1 MKYINRYPRGSVV
14 FLAIL
19 LSVSS
24 FLSLAVVTPAR
35 ADVCGQ
41 YSFGGPPFL
50 PEAVPPLVMLVMGR
64 DHKLYY
70 EAYNDAS
77 DLTGDGKLD
86 IGYNPDIDY
95 YGYFDSYKCYD
106 YSSTNNRFEPQA
118 FTEDKKCSG
127 VSGGWSGDFLN
138 YLTMSRMD
146 TIRKVL
152 YGGYRNVD
160 SASETVLQRVFI
172 PQDAHSWGK
181 EYSADDGYNITD
193 YTPLS
198 QPMSGRRHFFVSTT
212 LDSPSDPPLLRVL
225 EDAGPWSGDHSM
237 RIWNWV
243 AIERPVAGNQ
253 LAGTKDGKG
262 DTRRTIEELKANNQ
276 GYNLLPDF
284 HVRVQACKPDLLE
297 PNCKAYPGEPV
308 EGGDP
313 VAVYK
318 PIGLLQK
325 YGEGN
330 SMYFGLTTGSYEK
343 NMSGG
348 VVRKNIGSITDEIN
362 LETGQF
368 TEVNGIIQTIDK
380 LRIVDFRYSDY
391 SYEPGEPN
399 WDNYDPNE
407 PGAWLTSRSMNE
419 GEFPDW
425 GNPLAEMMYETLR
438 YFADKTPTED
448 YLYSGGKDSALGL
461 PLATWQD
468 PFMQSGKNLYCAKP
482 IMLVVSDINPSFDSD
497 KIPGSAFATSGW
509 GSGQTLGA
517 GNFHAQNLADAIG
530 TKESIAGYSWFVG
543 ENDEGTDF
551 MCTAKTV
558 GNLGSI
564 RGLCPENPTKQGSY
578 YAASVANYARNTD
591 LRPDLT
597 DEQKVSTFAV
607 ALSSPIP
614 DIDVRVGNSS
624 VRVVP
629 MGKSISGNLN
639 VNQNCAQ
646 KCTLSLD
653 ADGLHVSSCAAN
665 AFCPTNQIVNF
676 FVDSITY
683 NQNDE
688 ITYAKFRINFE
699 DVEQGADHDMDAIIL
714 YKIESIGNNQ
724 IKVTV
729 TSEYAAGGID
739 QVLGFIISGT
749 TEDGAYLVVKDKDVT
764 VGGDTPSQVSD
775 LGLVWSK
782 IFTVT
787 GNPSGILRNPLWYA
801 AKWGGYEEDA
811 DGSVNWDQSG
821 DGVPDHYFFV
831 ANPLRLEQQLARA
844 FQLMLTRIASGA
856 AASVISS
863 SRRGEGIITQ
873 AVFWPSKFDSFDKE
887 VTWTGDVRA
896 LLVDTYGRLRDN
908 QGKEVVYYYDADA
921 KRTKACVD
929 GDVSNGGCDG
939 GTIKEL
945 DDLSYLWTV
954 SEWLNDLTDELVN
967 RGTYAS
973 NSAYRYIFTWNDANN
988 NGKIDASE
996 VIPFEHTN
1004 HESIPYLS
1012 ESVIKWLRGEDQ
1024 SGMRSRQYNNTTWRL
1039 GDVIHSS
1046 PVLVGAPAENYDLLW
1061 NDPTYGAFYRKYRD
1075 RRLMAYFGSNGG
1087 MLHAVNAGFYE
1098 TGSGFVTKE
1107 GGPALGAEMW
1117 AYVPYN
1123 LLPHL
1128 SCLTHPNYSHQY
1140 YVDLRPRVF
1149 DVKIFPE
1156 STKHPGGWGTILV
1169 GGMRF
1174 GGGYVDDTA
1183 LGREFSSS
1191 YFVLDITDPENP
1203 PVLLGETT
1211 TKKGNQACAGNK
1223 PCVNFGY
1230 TISVPTVV
1238 PVKDSS
1244 GVVKWF
1250 LVLSTGP
1257 DSDKI
1262 SIESTQKAKV
1272 AVVPMEDYLGNQ
1284 SHANWSNLRIPDFA
1298 PSVTQSGRK
1307 EVPNNNSFISTGMV
1321 SVDYDFDFFVDIL
1334 YFGTTEKQGQT
1345 IGGGLQRLKVEGDA
1359 DPSKWEYK
1367 SMFDAGRPVTGEP
1380 NVGWKDDNV
1389 WVYFGTGKFWT
1400 AADKFDVSTEAIYC
1414 IQEPKQTQSNAYNFS
1429 QVTKSSLLNV
1439 SNIQVSAETYGELV
1453 CSDGSTSCL
1462 PSGVTTFSGLQN
1474 EIMTRP
1480 NVDGAYREL
1489 SPAGE
1494 RVLGQPSLLGGLLNF
1509 SAYHPDPDNDICAS
1523 EGRSKLY
1530 SIHYLTCTP
1539 WVKNVFG
1546 EENTS
1551 TVGEENDEATVVE
1564 FMKDLGPGLTITPT
1578 LHLGDQEGAT
1588 VFIQSSTGEI
1598 IAIDQ
1603 PELPIDST
1611 RSGRGSWHMI
1621 DVE

>member
-1 MKYINRYPRGSVV
+1 MYRDKGARMRYKVGYPSGAIVC
-14 FLAIL
+14 LAVL
-19 LSVSS
+19 FMVSS
-24 FLSLAVVTPAR
+24 FLSVAITTIVR

-70 EAYNDAS
+70 AAYNDAS
-77 DLTGDGKLD
+77 DLNDDGILD
-86 IGYNPDIDY
+86 IGYNPSIDY
-95 YGYFDSYKCYD
+95 YGYFDSYKCYT
-106 YSSTNNRFEPQA
+106 YNSSNSRFEPNSVTA
-118 FTEDKKCSG
+118 DKKCSNA
-127 VSGGWSGDFLN
+127 WSGDFLN

-152 YGGYRNVD
+152 YGGYRSTD
-160 SASETVLQRVFI
+160 SVTDTVLQRVYV

-181 EYSADDGYNITD
+181 EYTSQSVDGYSIVD

-198 QPMSGRRHFFVSTT
+198 APMSGRRHFFASTT
-212 LDSPSDPPLLRVL
+212 LTANGTPFLRVL
-225 EDAGPWSGDHSM
+225 ENAGHAGKEY
-237 RIWNWV
+237 RIWNWT
-243 AIERPVAGNQ
+243 AIERPVAGNR
-253 LAGTKDGKG
+253 LEDGESG
-262 DTRRTIEELKANNQ
+262 PTISSLRSSHG
-276 GYNLLPDF
+276 GYDLTDYA
-284 HVRVQACKPDLLE
+284 VRVKVCDASMPED
-297 PNCKAYPGEPV
+297 NCKLYPGTNSD
-308 EGGDP
+308 GSG
-313 VAVYK
+313 AVYK

-330 SMYFGLTTGSYEK
+330 SMYFGLMTGSYEK

-348 VVRKNIGSITDEIN
+348 VVRKNIGSISDEID

-368 TEVNGIIQTIDK
+368 TAINGIIQTINK
-380 LRIVDFRYSDY
+380 MRIINFRYSDH
-391 SYEPGEPN
+391 SYEPG
-399 WDNYDPNE
+399 WS
-407 PGAWLTSRSMNE
+407 GAWVTSRTMNE

-425 GNPLAEMMYETLR
+425 GNPLAEMMYETSR
-438 YFADKTPTED
+438 YFADESPTQD
-448 YLYSGGKDSALGL
+448 YLYSGGKDATLGL

-497 KIPGSAFATSGW
+497 KLPGSAFAAAGW
-509 GSGQTLGA
+509 GSEQALGA

-530 TKESIAGYSWFVG
+530 TKESIAGAPWFIG

-551 MCTAKTV
+551 MCTSKAV
-558 GNLGSI
+558 DNLGGV
-564 RGLCPENPTKQGSY
+564 RGLCPEDPTKQGSY

-653 ADGLHVSSCAAN
+653 ADGLHVSNCASN

-683 NQNDE
+683 DQNDE

-714 YKIESIGNNQ
+714 YEVESIGDNQ

-764 VGGDTPSQVSD
+764 VGGDTPTQVSD
-775 LGLVWSK
+775 LGLVWSRV
-782 IFTVT
+782 FTVA

-801 AKWGGYEEDA
+801 AKWGGYEANA
-811 DGSVNWDQSG
+811 DGTVNWDQAG
-821 DGVPDHYFFV
+821 DGVPDHYFYV

-873 AVFWPSKFDSFDKE
+873 AVFWPSRFDTSDKE

-896 LLVDTYGRLRDN
+896 LLVDTQGRLRDKL
-908 QGKEVVYYYDADA
+908 GKEVVYLYDADA

-929 GDVSNGGCDG
+929 GDASNGGCDG

-945 DDLSYLWTV
+945 DDLSYLWAV
-954 SEWLNDLTDELVN
+954 SDWVNDLTDELVN
-967 RGTYAS
+967 RGSYAS
-973 NSAYRYIFTWNDANN
+973 DSAYRYIFTWNDANN
-988 NGKIDASE
+988 NGKIDANE
-996 VIPFEHTN
+996 VIPFIHTN
-1004 HESIPYLS
+1004 HADIPYLD
-1012 ESVIKWLRGEDQ
+1012 EDTIKWLRGQDQ
-1024 SGMRSRQYNNTTWRL
+1024 VGMRSRQFNNKTWRL

-1075 RRLMAYFGSNGG
+1075 RRLMAYFGGNDG
-1087 MLHAVNAGFYE
+1087 MLHAVNAGFYQ
-1098 TGSGFVTKE
+1098 TGSGFLANS
-1107 GGPALGAEMW
+1107 GPALGAEMW

-1128 SCLTHPNYSHQY
+1128 SCLAQPNYSHQY

-1149 DVKIFPE
+1149 DVKIFPP
-1156 STKHPGGWGTILV
+1156 SDKHPGGWGTILV

-1174 GGGYVDDTA
+1174 GGGYFEDTV

-1191 YFVLDITDPENP
+1191 YFVLDITEPNEP

-1211 TKKGNQACAGNK
+1211 TKRGNQSCAGNK

-1262 SIESTQKAKV
+1262 SVESTQKAKV

-1298 PSVTQSGRK
+1298 PSATQSGRK

-1380 NVGWKDDNV
+1380 NIGWKDDNV

-1400 AADKFDVSTEAIYC
+1400 AADKFDVSTESIYC

-1429 QVTKSSLLNV
+1429 QVSKSSLLNV
-1439 SNIQVSAETYGELV
+1439 SNVQVSAESYGEIL
-1453 CSDGSTSCL
+1453 CSDGSTNCL
-1462 PSGVTTFSGLQN
+1462 PSGVTTFYGLQN
-1474 EIMTRP
+1474 EILSKS
-1480 NVDGAYREL
+1480 NVSGAYREL

-1494 RVLGQPSLLGGLLNF
+1494 RVIGQPSLLGGLLNF
-1509 SAYHPDPDNDICAS
+1509 SAYHPDPDNNICAS
-1523 EGRSKLY
+1523 DGRSKLY
-1530 SIHYLTCTP
+1530 SLHYLTCTP
-1539 WVKNVFG
+1539 WIKNVFG
-1546 EENTS
+1546 ESNS
-1551 TVGEENDEATVVE
+1551 SVVGEGDGEKNVVD
-1564 FMKDLGPGLTITPT
+1564 FTKDLGPGMTITPT
-1578 LHLGDQEGAT
+1578 LHLGDQQGAT
-1588 VFIQSSTGEI
+1588 VFIQTSTGEI
-1598 IAIDQ
+1598 ISIDQ
-1603 PELPIDST
+1603 PNLPIDST
-1611 RSGRGSWHMI
+1611 RSGRSSWHMI

>member
-1 MKYINRYPRGSVV
+1 MRYKGGYPGGAVV
-14 FLAIL
+14 CLAIL
-19 LSVSS
+19 LFVPSL
-24 FLSLAVVTPAR
+24 LSIAITTAAR

-50 PEAVPPLVMLVMGR
+50 PQAVPPLVMLVMGR

-70 EAYNDAS
+70 AAYNDAS
-77 DLTGDGKLD
+77 DLNDDGILD
-86 IGYNPDIDY
+86 IGYKPSIDY
-95 YGYFDSYKCYD
+95 YGYFDSYKCYT
-106 YSSTNNRFEPQA
+106 YNSSSSRFDPTSVTA
-118 FTEDKKCSG
+118 NKKCSNA
-127 VSGGWSGDFLN
+127 WSGDFLN

-152 YGGYRNVD
+152 YGGYRSTD
-160 SASETVLQRVFI
+160 SATETVLQRVYV

-181 EYSADDGYNITD
+181 EYTSQAVDGYDISD
-193 YTPLS
+193 YAPLAA
-198 QPMSGRRHFFVSTT
+198 PTSGRHLFASTT
-212 LDSPSDPPLLRVL
+212 LSANGTPILRVL
-225 EDAGPWSGDHSM
+225 TNKNN
-237 RIWNWV
+237 RIWEWV
-243 AIERPVAGNQ
+243 AKERPVADSS
-253 LAGTKDGKG
+253 LGTPTDY
-262 DTRRTIEELKANNQ
+262 A
-276 GYNLLPDF
+276 
-284 HVRVQACKPDLLE
+284 VRVKVCDASMPED
-297 PNCKAYPGEPV
+297 NCKLYPGTNPD
-308 EGGDP
+308 GSG
-313 VAVYK
+313 AVYK

-330 SMYFGLTTGSYEK
+330 SMYFGLLTGSYGK

-348 VVRKNIGSITDEIN
+348 VVRKNIGSISDEIN

-368 TEVNGIIQTIDK
+368 TVVNGIIQTINK
-380 LRIVDFRYSDY
+380 MRIVNFRYTDH
-391 SYEPGEPN
+391 SYEPG
-399 WDNYDPNE
+399 WS
-407 PGAWLTSRSMNE
+407 GAWVTSRTMNE

-425 GNPLAEMMYETLR
+425 GNPLAEMMYETLN
-438 YFADKTPTED
+438 YFAKGNPTND
-448 YLYSGGKDSALGL
+448 YLYSGGVDANLGL

-468 PFMQSGKNLYCAKP
+468 PFMQGGKNLYCAKP
-482 IMLVVSDINPSFDSD
+482 IMLAISDINPSFDSD
-497 KIPGSAFATSGW
+497 KLPGSAFAASGW
-509 GSGQTLGA
+509 GAGQTLGA
-517 GNFHAQNLADAIG
+517 GTFHAQNLADAIG
-530 TKESIAGYSWFVG
+530 TKESIAGGDWLIG
-543 ENDEGTDF
+543 ENEESTDF
-551 MCTAKTV
+551 MCTSKRV
-558 GNLGSI
+558 DNLGGI
-564 RGLCPENPTKQGSY
+564 RGLCPEDPTKKGSY
-578 YAASVANYARNTD
+578 YAAAVANYGRNTD

-597 DEQKVSTFAV
+597 DKQKVSTFAV

-629 MGKSISGNLN
+629 MGKSISGGLN

-646 KCTLSLD
+646 KCTLFRD
-653 ADGLHVSSCAAN
+653 ADGLHVSNCASH

-676 FVDSITY
+676 FVESIIY

-714 YKIESIGNNQ
+714 YEVESIGDNQ

-749 TEDGAYLVVKDKDVT
+749 TEDGAYLVVKDKDVA
-764 VGGDTPSQVSD
+764 VGGNTPAQVSD

-787 GNPSGILRNPLWYA
+787 GNPSGILKNPLWYA
-801 AKWGGYEEDA
+801 AKWGGYEENA
-811 DGSVNWDQSG
+811 DGSVNWDQAG

-844 FQLMLTRIASGA
+844 FQLMLSRVASGA

-873 AVFWPSKFDSFDKE
+873 AVFWPSRFDSSDKE

-896 LLVDTYGRLRDN
+896 LLVDTYGLLRDK

-929 GDVSNGGCDG
+929 GDMSGGDCAG
-939 GTIKEL
+939 GAVKEL
-945 DDLSYLWTV
+945 DELAYLWTA
-954 SEWLNDLTDELVN
+954 SNWLNNVMDPLTN
-967 RGTYAS
+967 RGDYAS
-973 NSAYRYIFTWNDANN
+973 NSAMRYIFTWNDANN
-988 NGKIDASE
+988 NGKIDPGE
-996 VIPFEHTN
+996 VIPFVHTN
-1004 HESIPYLS
+1004 HASIPYLT
-1012 ESVIKWLRGEDQ
+1012 ENAIKWLRGQDQ
-1024 SGMRSRQYNNTTWRL
+1024 SGMRSRQYNNKTWRL

-1075 RRLMAYFGSNGG
+1075 RRLMAYFGGNDG

-1128 SCLTHPNYSHQY
+1128 SCLAQPNYSHQY

-1174 GGGYVDDTA
+1174 GGGYVDDTL

-1191 YFVLDITDPENP
+1191 YFVLDITDPEQP

-1211 TKKGNQACAGNK
+1211 TKKGNKSCAGDK

-1238 PVKDSS
+1238 PVKDNS

-1272 AVVPMEDYLGNQ
+1272 AVIPMEDYLGNQ

-1298 PSVTQSGRK
+1298 PSATKSGRK
-1307 EVPNNNSFISTGMV
+1307 EVPSNNSFISTGMV

-1334 YFGTTEKQGQT
+1334 YFGTTEKQGQK

-1400 AADKFDVSTEAIYC
+1400 AADKFDASTESIYC

-1429 QVTKSSLLNV
+1429 QVSKSSLLNV
-1439 SNIQVSAETYGELV
+1439 SNIRVSAETYGELL
-1453 CSDGSTSCL
+1453 CSDGTTNCL

-1474 EIMTRP
+1474 EILTKS
-1480 NVDGAYREL
+1480 NVRGAYREL

-1509 SAYHPDPDNDICAS
+1509 AAYHPDPDNNICAS

-1530 SIHYLTCTP
+1530 SLHYLTCTP

-1546 EENTS
+1546 EPNTS
-1551 TVGEENDEATVVE
+1551 TVGEGAGKTTVVE
-1564 FMKDLGPGLTITPT
+1564 FAKDLGPGMTITPT
-1578 LHLGDQEGAT
+1578 LHLGEQEGAK
-1588 VFIQSSTGEI
+1588 VFIQTSTGEI
-1598 IAIDQ
+1598 IGIDQ

-1611 RSGRGSWHMI
+1611 RSGRGGWHMI